1 MSSSVSNQEP
11 ARRPFSPG
19 TIIAIIAAVV
29 AFSLAFFLTRP
40 MSTLD
45 HPAVGLPAPDLD
57 LVQLIART
65 TPDVSAEELEGTASL
80 TGKPAA
86 GKVTVLHFW
95 GTWCPPCLAEYPEL
109 VKMMKQREANP
120 KLQFV
125 SVSCE
130 SGPGETF
137 TGIQEKTRSYYEK
150 IEATGLPTFVDASG
164 KTRQTAAQAIGKG
177 SMVYPTTIIIDPQQ
191 RIAGVW
197 QGYSE
202 ASLLEMAS
210 LIDNLLQRAG

>member
-1 MSSSVSNQEP
+1 MSSNVSSQEP

-19 TIIAIIAAVV
+19 TIFTIVAAVV
-29 AFSLAFFLTRP
+29 AFSLAFLLTRP
-40 MSTLD
+40 VSTLD
-45 HPAVGLPAPDLD
+45 HPAVGLPAPELN
-57 LVQLIART
+57 LVPLIAKT
-65 TPDVSAEELEGTASL
+65 APDASARDLEGTVSL

-109 VKMMKQREANP
+109 VKMMKQRESNP

-130 SGPGETF
+130 SGSGETF

-164 KTRQTAAQAIGKG
+164 KTRQTVAQAIGKG
-177 SMVYPTTIIIDPQQ
+177 SMVYPTTIIIDTEQ

-210 LIDNLLQRAG
+210 LVDSLLQRAG